1 MTIAYKTIG
10 SNIRRARKALNLTQ
24 AQTAEKLGVS
34 LLHYG
39 RLERGDRKI
48 SLDQLARIADVL
60 QVSFND
66 LIHHAVLYDR
76 AALHH
81 LISAYSSDVSDED
94 LKLAEALYHAVKNYK
109 G

>member
-1 MTIAYKTIG
+1 MTISYKTIG
-10 SNIRRARKALNLTQ
+10 NNIRRARKALNLTQ

-39 RLERGDRKI
+39 RLERGDRRI
-48 SLDQLARIADVL
+48 SLDQIARIADTL
-60 QVSFND
+60 HVSFDD

-76 AALHH
+76 AALHR
-81 LISAYSSDVSDED
+81 LIATCSGDVSDED
-94 LKLAEALYHAVKNYK
+94 LALAEALYRAVKNYK